1 MEPLLSCKHLRGCLS
16 FHFQLQVPTFPY
28 CRVENFFY
36 FNSLGAVF
44 WGDKRGHFFAST
56 LTHPSDLKGLCPL
69 FPVLGSLSPRWA
81 GRFQL
86 SLGAETFVFSWG
98 VGTKPA
104 LLPLKHIPG
113 KQNKINSEPV
123 PAAWCSQPENL
134 ELLQA
139 ETALEPQAMWSHWQ
153 VIG

>member
-1 MEPLLSCKHLRGCLS
+1 MDPLLSCKHLRGCLS
-16 FHFQLQVPTFPY
+16 FHLHLQVPTFPY

-44 WGDKRGHFFAST
+44 WGDKEGHFFAST
-56 LTHPSDLKGLCPL
+56 LTHPSDPKGLCPSSL
-69 FPVLGSLSPRWA
+69 RLAPCHQDVQDVFSSTLVLKP
-81 GRFQL
+81 F
-86 SLGAETFVFSWG
+86 FFSWG

-113 KQNKINSEPV
+113 KQNEINSEPV

-139 ETALEPQAMWSHWQ
+139 ETALEPQTMWSHWQ

>member
-104 LLPLKHIPG
+104 LLPLNTFQG
-113 KQNKINSEPV
+113 NKIRSTVNLSLLPDV
-123 PAAWCSQPENL
+123 PSQRTWSCCRQRQP
-134 ELLQA
+134 
-139 ETALEPQAMWSHWQ
+139 WSHKQ
-153 VIG
+153 CDPTGR